1 VAIVGINESL
11 IKSRVAPKAP
21 GKVFSYTDAETAQL
35 IEQSQ
40 LGLPG
45 RTTFL
50 TPNGNLSPLQ
60 AQIELALPQKNTAS
74 ALFEVTT
81 EGLDPSKI
89 ILQRRVT
96 GNVYNRGGGGIEILY
111 DGPIPLENV
120 RRVR

>member
-1 VAIVGINESL
+1 MVS
-11 IKSRVAPKAP
+11 APRTAVTGKA
-21 GKVFSYTDAETAQL
+21 FHYTDNATAAL

-50 TPNGNLSPLQ
+50 TPNGNLSRLQ

-81 EGLDPSKI
+81 EGLDPSRI
-89 ILQRRVT
+89 ILQRRVP
-96 GNVYNRGGGGIEILY
+96 GNVFNRGGGGFEILY